1 MKRRKNSEP
10 WPYGFIKV
18 GVMRDVNVK
27 TKVNVSVQMKVN
39 LQTEN
44 QPTAVALRL
53 QRGGRN
59 AECES
64 EGACA

>member
-1 MKRRKNSEP
+1 MNRPP

-27 TKVNVSVQMKVN
+27 TKVNVNVQMKVN
-39 LQTEN
+39 LQTED

-53 QRGGRN
+53 QQGGRD
-59 AECES
+59 ARCEM
-64 EGACA
+64 